1 MRRIRRR
8 GCSCVGLDWRDSLVL
23 LQKVNQLE
31 GIGVEFVEEDGRVL
45 VFREESGMFC
55 SGKSRVEET
64 PGKRVMLA

>member
-1 MRRIRRR
+1 M
-8 GCSCVGLDWRDSLVL
+8 L